1 MDWSKV
7 SSGAALNPLLLAS
20 LAANAAPVPDA
31 SAGAADNG
39 KAEGEG
45 LAIAP
50 GASLEGGVAVLLDAM
65 RRHNEEGCKDGAKNG
80 ITLIPKP

>member
-20 LAANAAPVPDA
+20 LAANAGPVPDA
-31 SAGAADNG
+31 SAGAADSS
-39 KAEGEG
+39 KTEGEG
-45 LAIAP
+45 VTIAP

-65 RRHNEEGCKDGAKNG
+65 RRHNEEGGKDGAKNG
-80 ITLIPKP
+80 ITLVPNP